1 MNAAHPAR
9 DEHRLRVAL
18 VASSYDPYF
27 GGVEEHTRHLAH
39 HLSEQGHA
47 VEVWTVDRGE
57 HLGVRSVD
65 GLTIRYLPAPLPARR
80 AAPAARFIASAP
92 RAWAA
97 WTTAHFQFRP
107 DVLNVQC
114 FGPNGLYSLALHA
127 RFGTPLVL
135 SSHGE
140 TFMDDHQAFDTSLL
154 LRSGLRWAV
163 STAGVVTACS
173 THVAEDLSVRFGARE
188 LVVVPNAVELDEAPY
203 GPPAP
208 APYNA
213 SPPTVFAV
221 GRVERVKG
229 FDLLLRAF
237 AEARLPENAQLVIG
251 GDGAELPHL
260 RSVAA
265 DLGVT
270 DRVVFPGQLTGPA
283 VAWAMAS
290 ASVIVVPS
298 RTEAFG
304 IVVLEAWRSGRPLIA
319 TRRGGPG
326 TLVTDGE
333 DGVLVD
339 PEDKAAFAGALERV
353 LADQDLAGRLGRAGQ
368 VSVRRFG
375 WDAVVNQYLDI
386 YRDAISP

>member
-1 MNAAHPAR
+1 M
-9 DEHRLRVAL
+9 
-18 VASSYDPYF
+18 ASSYDPYF

-97 WTTAHFQFRP
+97 WTTAHAQFRP

-260 RSVAA
+260 RSLAA
-265 DLGVT
+265 ALGVT
-270 DRVVFPGQLTGPA
+270 DRVVFPGRLTGPA